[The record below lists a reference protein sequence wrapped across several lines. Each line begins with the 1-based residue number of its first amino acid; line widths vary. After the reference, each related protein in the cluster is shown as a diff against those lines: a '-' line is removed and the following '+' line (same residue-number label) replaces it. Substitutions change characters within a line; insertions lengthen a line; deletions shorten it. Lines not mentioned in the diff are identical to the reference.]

1 MFLWSVWNILQF
13 HKLLSKEPI
22 LYFRSWKYH
31 NLCLGNLIIWVA
43 IAIVIIWILRYF
55 FFMNPTSNKQKNSS
69 IKRWTNAF
77 CAFRLLSLIIPR
89 YHLMTKQLMQ
99 KLNRRLAQKREKMD
113 IFMRSSEFFCEFNST
128 YFYHHADMTW
138 QKFREIKQYV
148 FYLGSCLSIIVLFL
162 KCRWRLVSA
171 ATVPKGG
178 QSLSLPRPLLQ

>member
-1 MFLWSVWNILQF
+1 
-13 HKLLSKEPI
+13 
-22 LYFRSWKYH
+22 
-31 NLCLGNLIIWVA
+31 
-43 IAIVIIWILRYF
+43 
-55 FFMNPTSNKQKNSS
+55 
-69 IKRWTNAF
+69 
-77 CAFRLLSLIIPR
+77 
-89 YHLMTKQLMQ
+89 MQ

-148 FYLGSCLSIIVLFL
+148 FYLRSCLSIIVLFL

-178 QSLSLPRPLLQ
+178 QSLSLPRPLLQQRFKYLDDFCTLLIVTAGATQREIFVELIRDGIDLNFDFFLILIFDKQSIVLCSILHLLQKQSFTKCSILM